1 DMGDLQQEL
10 EELKELS
17 LKDQTNV
24 EMLCSRIDEQSI
36 LICKLKQ
43 RADLT
48 LLRCQALDRINTELR
63 NQQVNMET
71 DLQTER
77 QKSEQL
83 EKRFMDLAT
92 NHEEMIKFKDEYKQ
106 KNAELMKENKRLQE
120 ENDTF
125 FSKELQE
132 KEETIHKLS
141 QGLRDIHEKHT
152 NSEREHQFLLTV
164 IEIKYKKF
172 MDLYR
177 EKEAI
182 LQDKLHNTQKKLK
195 KAVDMN
201 EEMALQFRQ
210 IQERG
215 AMTETEAEEKF
226 EALMKEKHKLLELS
240 MQRGKIIQAKEI
252 QELEKKKNKAEE
264 ARQEAE
270 DRFKREADAV
280 NTDLRVK
287 RLQNALEKAE
297 QKCIELK
304 REFDA
309 HKNYST
315 HLLEQERA
323 LNARLRHMI

>member
-1 DMGDLQQEL
+1 MGDLQQEL

-24 EMLCSRIDEQSI
+24 EMLRSRIDEQSI

-152 NSEREHQFLLTV
+152 NSEREHQ
-164 IEIKYKKF
+164 
-172 MDLYR
+172 

-240 MQRGKIIQAKEI
+240 MQRGKIIQDKQEEI

-323 LNARLRHMI
+323 LNARLRHMIN